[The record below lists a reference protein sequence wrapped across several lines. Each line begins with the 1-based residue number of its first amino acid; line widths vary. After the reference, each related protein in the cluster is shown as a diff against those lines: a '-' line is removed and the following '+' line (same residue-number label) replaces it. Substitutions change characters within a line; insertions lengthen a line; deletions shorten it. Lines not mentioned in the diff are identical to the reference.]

1 MESLAPDHFSPGTT
15 YLNTAAWGLI
25 PTAAATA
32 MTASVTAASEGRPQE
47 QVFSAAV
54 EAVRAAY
61 GRLLGVPAARV
72 ATGSSVAVY
81 CGLIAQSLPAGAEV
95 LVAEGDFSSL
105 VNPFHA
111 RPGLRV
117 RTVPLE
123 KTADEVRP
131 GTALVAVS
139 AVQSADG
146 RIADL
151 GAIGAAARAHGAR
164 TLIDVSQAA
173 GWLPVDAAAHDYTV
187 CVGYKWLLCPR
198 GTAFLTVPEDLGG
211 LVPVFAGWVSGEDPW
226 QSCYGRIEPMA
237 ASARRFDENVPVFSY
252 VAARESLRLV
262 ESLGTARVGAHDV
275 ALADRFRAGAAGLGH
290 VPVEAAGSAIVA
302 VPGLGGAVERLAA
315 AGVHVSSR
323 AGGLRAAFHLYNT
336 AADVDRL
343 LEAL

>member
-15 YLNTAAWGLI
+15 YLDTAASGLI
-25 PTAAATA
+25 PTGAAAA
-32 MTASVTAASEGRPQE
+32 MAASVAAASEGRPQE
-47 QVFSAAV
+47 EVFSAAV
-54 EAVRAAY
+54 EAARAAC
-61 GRLLGVPAARV
+61 GRLLGVPAGRV
-72 ATGSSVAVY
+72 AAGSSVAVY
-81 CGLIAQSLPAGAEV
+81 CGLIAQSLPAGSEV

-105 VNPFHA
+105 VNPFHV

-123 KTADEVRP
+123 RIAEEVRP

-151 GAIGAAARAHGAR
+151 DAIGAAARAHGAR

-173 GWLPVDAAAHDYTV
+173 GWLPVDAAAHDYTA
-187 CVGYKWLLCPR
+187 CVGYKWLMCPR

-226 QSCYGRIEPMA
+226 ESCYGRVEPMA

-262 ESLGTARVGAHDV
+262 ESLGVERVGAYDV
-275 ALADRFRAGAAGLGH
+275 ALADRFRVGVARLGH
-290 VPVEAAGSAIVA
+290 APVEAAGSAIVA
-302 VPGLGGAVERLAA
+302 VPGLGGAAERLATQ
-315 AGVHVSSR
+315 GVHVSAR
-323 AGGLRAAFHLYNT
+323 AGRLRAAFHLYNT